1 MRVQYITV
9 HVINN
14 YGLNQSLR
22 RIITKT
28 KEIDPKRTNPTSDE
42 SKSSGLL
49 IRTFFDLLTHITHL
63 LFC

>member
-1 MRVQYITV
+1 MRTMRVQYITV

-22 RIITKT
+22 RIITET

-42 SKSSGLL
+42 SKP
-49 IRTFFDLLTHITHL
+49 RRITHMN
-63 LFC
+63 